1 MKIMKNGNVIT
12 LTESD
17 LYKIVKRVIVEN
29 DDWMQ
34 DAEEDIER
42 RGTKDV
48 FHDYCV
54 NRGYKNGCSR
64 GCWEHADNEIRD
76 GKLDGSVWGRRVGL
90 AKAFCE
96 SKH

>member
-1 MKIMKNGNVIT
+1 MAKVIKLSET
-12 LTESD
+12 QLNN
-17 LYKIVKRVIVEN
+17 IVRRVIGEEN
-29 DDWMQ
+29 DNWMQ
-34 DAEEDIER
+34 DASDDIEK
-42 RGTKDV
+42 RGTEDV

-54 NRGYKNGCSR
+54 NRGYKGGCSR

-96 SKH
+96 SQH